1 MLIRKNLNLEFSNL
15 EFSNLEFSNPK
26 YFNLKFSNLN
36 INIVNPA
43 RIFLM
48 DFPKR
53 FLAINFDQLFCLFG
67 NGFGSENKSRLIGVV
82 NVICFH

>member
-1 MLIRKNLNLEFSNL
+1 MLIKKNLNLEFSNL
-15 EFSNLEFSNPK
+15 K
-26 YFNLKFSNLN
+26 YFYLKFSNLKFSNLKFSN
-36 INIVNPA
+36 IDINIVNPA

-53 FLAINFDQLFCLFG
+53 LLAINFDQLFCLFG

-82 NVICFH
+82 NVIGFH